1 MERAEVYSRLADVFR
16 DVFDREVALADE
28 TTAADVPGW
37 DSLNHI
43 TLIGAVEDEFD
54 VELGQEASKYI
65 EFQPSESSVFRM
77 KITGES
83 LGMRKTVECECYYNG
98 KDKKVR
104 YVKWKED

>member
-43 TLIGAVEDEFD
+43 TLIGTVEDEFD
-54 VELGQEASKYI
+54 VKFPMKDVVGMKNVGELVDKIIEHSK
-65 EFQPSESSVFRM
+65 
-77 KITGES
+77 
-83 LGMRKTVECECYYNG
+83 
-98 KDKKVR
+98 
-104 YVKWKED
+104 

>member
-54 VELGQEASKYI
+54 VKFPMKDVVG
-65 EFQPSESSVFRM
+65 M
-77 KITGES
+77 KIVGE
-83 LGMRKTVECECYYNG
+83 LV
-98 KDKKVR
+98 DKII
-104 YVKWKED
+104 ELSA

>member
-16 DVFDREVALADE
+16 DVFDREVALAGE

-54 VELGQEASKYI
+54 VKFPMKDVVGMKNVGELVDKIIELSK
-65 EFQPSESSVFRM
+65 
-77 KITGES
+77 
-83 LGMRKTVECECYYNG
+83 
-98 KDKKVR
+98 
-104 YVKWKED
+104 